1 MVSLSALGEHRNDPS
16 QHRLTLCVMSSTQH
30 FAGFETVLNRCAFQ
44 RRAASDL
51 EEAAPIGIGP
61 LTVAFLPSAMF
72 SAIDCEARGSWS
84 RAGRSLPFKLLATW
98 YAQATYRIETR

>member
-1 MVSLSALGEHRNDPS
+1 MVSLSELGEDRDDPS
-16 QHRLTLCVMSSTQH
+16 QHCLTLCVLSSSQS

-44 RRAASDL
+44 RRAVSNL
-51 EEAAPIGIGP
+51 EEAA
-61 LTVAFLPSAMF
+61 LMSAFVPFPLPSAMF
-72 SAIDCEARGSWS
+72 SGIDCEARSSWS